1 VSLPPDA
8 LASADPG
15 ERSRGLLARC
25 AEHGFVL
32 AGIADA
38 RPSAHGDAFRAW
50 IDAGK
55 QGAMG
60 YLAEEID
67 RRIDP
72 RVLVPGAASVL
83 CVADR
88 YADGRPD
95 RRVPW
100 EGSVARYAR
109 GEDYHGVIRARLD
122 SLAEELRRLHPAH
135 RFRVCVD
142 TAPLLER
149 EHAERAGLGRIGK
162 HTLLIGARG
171 AGTWIVIGA
180 LVSTLPFAALRAD
193 GLVPGSDAGDPCGSC
208 TACID
213 ACPTGAIEPWSVDGR
228 TCISAVTIEQAGEV
242 DPAVAGRM
250 AGWIFGCDLCQEACP
265 HSRPTRRSRALGT
278 HEAYRAHWP
287 AQLPLA
293 DVLGWSEADME
304 RLRLNA
310 VLRRADLS
318 TWRRNAALAA
328 RDALR
333 APETPGEVR
342 DVLRRTL
349 EAIASDAHAD
359 GALRSAAR
367 FALAAG

>member
-1 VSLPPDA
+1 VDA
-8 LASADPG
+8 LASADPS

-25 AEHGFVL
+25 SEHGFVL

-55 QGAMG
+55 QGSMG

-72 RVLVPGAASVL
+72 RLLVPGAASVL

-100 EGSVARYAR
+100 EGSIARYAR
-109 GEDYHGVIRARLD
+109 GEDYHEVVRARLD
-122 SLAEELRRLHPAH
+122 ALAEELRRLHPGH

-149 EHAERAGLGRIGK
+149 EHAERAGLGRVGK
-162 HTLLIGARG
+162 HTLLIGAHG

-180 LVSTLPFAALRAD
+180 LVSTLPLAPVRAD
-193 GLVPGSDAGDPCGSC
+193 GLPPGSDAGDPCGTC

-213 ACPTGAIEPWSVDGR
+213 ACPTGAIAPWSVDGR
-228 TCISAVTIEQAGEV
+228 TCISAVTIEQPGEV
-242 DPAVAGRM
+242 ERAVAERM
-250 AGWIFGCDLCQEACP
+250 AGWVFGCDLCQEACP
-265 HSRPTRRSRALGT
+265 HSHPTRRSRALGI
-278 HEAYRAHWP
+278 HEAYRPHWP
-287 AQLPLA
+287 AQVPLA
-293 DVLGWSEADME
+293 DVLAWTDADAE
-304 RLRLNA
+304 RLRLNG

-333 APETPGEVR
+333 SPDTPQDVR
-342 DVLRRTL
+342 EQLRRTL
-349 EAIASDAHAD
+349 ASIAAD
-359 GALRSAAR
+359 GDADAAVRSAAR
-367 FALAAG
+367 FALGAG